1 MDKHVGISFTDK
13 LNPFISWMSIN
24 KIADSCVASI
34 PSFGVT
40 WRLAR
45 KSLYNIHTIYSLQEC
60 NSIIC
65 QHLFSQ
71 KGVVPLYTSKAN
83 CTFCTFFLLI
93 KDIDDLLNNWVKKSS
108 NSDGQSSFIRNVK
121 DFRRLIATWAQDS
134 SASLYQKELP
144 EEKLSHGWVF
154 GGRRGRVRWK
164 PQHHGASSCSYWC

>member
-83 CTFCTFFLLI
+83 CTFCTFFTDKRYWWPFEQLG
-93 KDIDDLLNNWVKKSS
+93 KKSS

-121 DFRRLIATWAQDS
+121 DFRRLIATSRLVGCFFVPKRAEG
-134 SASLYQKELP
+134 ALNKNTFLYHIFKFNP
-144 EEKLSHGWVF
+144 KSF
-154 GGRRGRVRWK
+154 I
-164 PQHHGASSCSYWC
+164 